1 MLEIADIIVLILI
14 LSVPILI
21 GIYFGYTQQIRK
33 FFNLTKNNEKTALA
47 EYLVASSD
55 MGAVPIAFSL
65 LATFVS
71 TTTLLGAP
79 AEVFLNGIQYWIV
92 SFGFFIT
99 PLVRKF

>member
-1 MLEIADIIVLILI
+1 MLVTADIIVLVLI
-14 LSVPILI
+14 LLVPVLI
-21 GIYFGYTQQIRK
+21 GIYFGYSLKIKK
-33 FFNLTKNNEKTALA
+33 FLGIDKNNEVKRLA
-47 EYLVASSD
+47 EYLTASSD

-79 AEVFLNGIQYWIV
+79 AEVYLNGIQYWIV